1 MKMFNF
7 ELKRLTFLF
16 LGFFLSFQLAYSKTR
31 DAVLY
36 NKELDQLEEKCIY
49 HLFNLVSNAISSGL
63 LVNGSRTGLG
73 DKSLVMKK
81 LKAQGFTIKALI
93 LCL

>member
-36 NKELDQLEEKCIY
+36 NRNSTSWRK
-49 HLFNLVSNAISSGL
+49 NV
-63 LVNGSRTGLG
+63 
-73 DKSLVMKK
+73 
-81 LKAQGFTIKALI
+81 FTTFLI
-93 LCL
+93 